1 MNHKALLF
9 ALFLPACASTQ
20 HALEAANAKLDQAK
34 AIVAEAEAK
43 RTAVCDSALD
53 TLRKVEAVA
62 PFACGLV
69 AAAPDAPALAKQ
81 TCAASG
87 DLPAA
92 VKNVELACS
101 LGK

>member
-1 MNHKALLF
+1 MKSVIPFLL
-9 ALFLPACASTQ
+9 LTGCAGTQ

-43 RTAVCDSALD
+43 RTAVCESALD
-53 TLRKVEAVA
+53 TLRKIEAVA

-81 TCAASG
+81 TCVAAG